1 MDIMSGHEFL
11 NLLFCLLVV
20 SSFFISTLYLV
31 KIFFV
36 LILSIPFPGENFLD
50 LIKRN
55 LAFQKKV
62 FAKTFFEAV
71 EFYVLMFAIAIG
83 SFILSYII

>member
-1 MDIMSGHEFL
+1 MSGHEFL

-20 SSFFISTLYLV
+20 SSFFISSLYLV

-36 LILSIPFPGENFLD
+36 LILTIPFPGENFLD

-62 FAKTFFEAV
+62 FANTFVKAV
-71 EFYVLMFAIAIG
+71 EFYVLMFAIAIV